1 MRFYRVMFW
10 TAEEDGRV
18 STHVSRPLGS
28 AQAALKYL
36 AVNVTT
42 AEPLPWRALISSEEI
57 TPSSTDPQPELGEDC

>member
-10 TAEEDGRV
+10 
-18 STHVSRPLGS
+18 
-28 AQAALKYL
+28 
-36 AVNVTT
+36 T